1 MQNQWPSFTVKTG
14 TWRRH
19 FWRLFVLLGCLLP
32 FSGAYG
38 QYSYTLTINPTYNVM
53 TSGTAIPLDFAGIGF
68 ETESVVSGQFG
79 VSGNF
84 FSTSDTSLLT
94 IFQNLGLRNIRVGGG
109 TVDGCTRYTP
119 ASSDISNL
127 FTFAAS
133 ANLKVIYSLP
143 LINPTSCANSSLAT
157 NDGTTA
163 QSIMSS
169 YAANLHSFAL
179 GNEPDWHS
187 YHSYCDTASSDCS
200 CPYPGGCS
208 VTGTGTDS
216 INDPLMY
223 EMFDP
228 CSNTSGTSCTFI
240 SGDGW
245 EPGTAFT
252 SYLSDWTSFA
262 STVTSSVT
270 SGTPLFSGP
279 DQGDYSD
286 GTTYTGEV
294 ATCSDDSFTGGTWTQ
309 MLYTCEEALNP
320 SQFSLP
326 TQHLYVGG
334 GLGYLTSSAALEN
347 MLSAVWVTETSPS
360 YEPFGTSSPCR
371 TYPEPSGDNCPSGY
385 APYPWMKTLI
395 PTGTRLTE
403 SNDFLGGSNGAS
415 NAFGSALWA
424 LDYMQWWAANGAVG
438 VNFHNN
444 PWLYTDTVVPSNVEW
459 SSSETTC
466 NGTCSTTIELNP
478 KGYGI
483 KMFDLGGHGYSIAT
497 SPQTDSS
504 YVDSFAVG
512 SAQDLYVTIVNR
524 SNSIYGN
531 DETAD
536 VTIDLTTGS
545 GTSLPFAA
553 ASVASIALTDVTG
566 GGEGN
571 VSTQDW
577 TSTTVGGANITGS
590 GPFYG
595 EWTSLSAYTGGTY
608 SVSVPASTAT
618 VYHFR
623 APSYYA
629 GPIQINQD
637 GALEMFATSSGV
649 VHHNYQ
655 QKAKEPASAP
665 SNWNASSSTAWP
677 SLTGVTATGAP
688 AVIKNNDNTLEIFV
702 PTSGDVWHNWQVAP
716 GAGWNGW
723 VDMGSGS
730 SGLTDIQ
737 VGEGAN
743 GDLSVFGINSS
754 GAMYYSRETGPRA
767 GWSSWAELGGS
778 LSGGV
783 KAGYVV
789 TQNLSG
795 RVELFAADGSSSP
808 QIWHAWQT
816 SSGPFNASWTALTT
830 GGATVSSPQLA
841 VARNLSGILEV
852 FGIGT
857 DGHVW
862 HSTQASAGAGPWSTW
877 AELESGTQIAIQP
890 GFAVGQNDS
899 GDLVVYGVSG
909 TGSSAQVYYNAQS
922 SPGGSYA
929 SSWTEIA
936 MPSGD
941 YAGSNQIVVSSTADG
956 RMQLFTT
963 GSNGDVWTNWQT
975 AAGGSGNWNGWSD
988 FGSGS
993 DGETF

>member
-1 MQNQWPSFTVKTG
+1 MARTIKRW
-14 TWRRH
+14 
-19 FWRLFVLLGCLLP
+19 LFVLVIGWLLP
-32 FSGAYG
+32 VGTAFG
-38 QYSYTLTINPTYNVM
+38 QDSVTLTINPAYSVM

-68 ETESVVSGQFG
+68 ETASVVSGEFG

-84 FSTSDTSLLT
+84 FSTSNTSLLT
-94 IFQNLGLRNIRVGGG
+94 IFQDLGLRNIRVGGG
-109 TVDGCTRYTP
+109 TVDGCSRYTP
-119 ASSDISNL
+119 SSTDISNL
-127 FTFAAS
+127 FAFAAS

-143 LINPTSCANSSLAT
+143 LINPSSCTNSSLAT
-157 NDGTTA
+157 SDGNTA

-187 YHSYCDTASSDCS
+187 YHSHCDTSSANCS
-200 CPYPGGCS
+200 CPYPSGCS
-208 VTGTGTDS
+208 VTGTGVDS

-223 EMFDP
+223 ETFDP
-228 CSNTSGTSCTFI
+228 CSNTSGSSCTFI

-252 SYLSDWTSFA
+252 SYLSDWASFA
-262 STVTSSVT
+262 STVTSTVT

-279 DQGDYSD
+279 DEGDYSD

-294 ATCSDDSFTGGTWTQ
+294 ASCDDDNFSNATWTT
-309 MLYTCEEALNP
+309 MLYTCEKALNP

-334 GLGYLTSSAALEN
+334 GLGSSPDTLTSSEALEN

-360 YEPFGTSSPCR
+360 YEPFGTSGECR
-371 TYPEPSGDNCPSGY
+371 EYPAGSSDCPSGY

-395 PTGTRLTE
+395 PAGTRLTE

-444 PWLYTDTVVPSNVEW
+444 PWIYTDTVVPSNVEW
-459 SSSETTC
+459 SSNETTC
-466 NGTCSTTIELNP
+466 DGTCSTTIELNP

-483 KMFDLGGHGYSIAT
+483 KMFTLGGHGYSITA
-497 SPQTDSS
+497 SPQTADGYIDS
-504 YVDSFAVG
+504 YAVG
-512 SAQDLYVTIVNR
+512 SGQDLYVTIVNR

-545 GTSLPFAA
+545 GASLPFAA

-566 GGEGN
+566 GGEGD
-571 VSTQDW
+571 VSTQNW
-577 TSTTVGGANITGS
+577 TSTTVGGNTITGS
-590 GPFYG
+590 GPWYG
-595 EWTSLSAYTGGTY
+595 EWTSQSAFTGSGY
-608 SVSVPASTAT
+608 SVSVPASTAAI
-618 VYHFR
+618 YHFR

-637 GALEMFATSSGV
+637 GALEMFATNSSV
-649 VHHNYQ
+649 VYHNYQ
-655 QKAKEPASAP
+655 QKADEPASAP
-665 SNWNASSSTAWP
+665 SNWNASGSTAWP
-677 SLTGVTATGAP
+677 SLSGVTPTGAP

-702 PTSGDVWHNWQVAP
+702 PTSGDVYHNWQVSP
-716 GAGWNGW
+716 GGGWNGW

-730 SGLTDIQ
+730 NGLTDIQ
-737 VGEGAN
+737 VGAGAD
-743 GDLSVFGINSS
+743 GALSVFGINSS
-754 GAMYYSRETGPRA
+754 GEMYSSSQTGPRA

-778 LSGGV
+778 LTGGV
-783 KAGYVV
+783 QAGYVV

-795 RVELFAADGSSSP
+795 RVEVFVADGSSSP
-808 QIWHAWQT
+808 QIWHCWQT
-816 SSGPFNASWTALTT
+816 QSGPFNSAWNALTT

-841 VARNLSGILEV
+841 VARNLSGTLEV
-852 FGIGT
+852 FGIGS

-862 HSTQASAGAGPWSTW
+862 HSAQASAGAGPWSTW
-877 AELESGTQIAIQP
+877 SELESGTQIAIQP

-922 SPGGSYA
+922 SPGGSYS
-929 SSWTEIA
+929 SSWTEMA
-936 MPSGD
+936 MSGGD
-941 YAGSNQIVVSSTADG
+941 YASSDQIVASNTADG
-956 RMQLFTT
+956 RMQIFTIAN
-963 GSNGDVWTNWQT
+963 NGDVFTNWQT
-975 AAGGSGNWNGWSD
+975 AAGGSGSWNGWSD

-993 DGETF
+993 NGMTF